1 MNRRNNLRLLLI
13 FILIGFV
20 ISPAFADEQE
30 INLSPEQTYVDV
42 PVVTEEQTT
51 IHIETISGTPQN
63 NPSFIDSW
71 VYLLDS
77 TYNVLFA
84 DDDSNHSASNVLASK
99 INRVI
104 EAGQYYI
111 RATSYALVC
120 CNNPV
125 TGSYLL
131 TWNGV
136 TTVTPTPTPSIEPTP
151 SLEPT
156 NSLTPIP
163 TESESPSPIPT
174 ATDSPIPT
182 PTIEPTLQP
191 EINQNTNNQDNEPIL
206 IPDIVEP
213 SPNTILLEIEE
224 IEQEIVEQIIVE
236 ETLETPIEE
245 VPLSIEEIQQ
255 QINTEYIEKNTI
267 QLELPTVLVDIPGA
281 ELIFAS
287 AKAIL
292 NVGSD
297 MTEEEREEAQSVVVS
312 AIVLTQIAQMAS
324 VGISNRRIK

>member
-42 PVVTEEQTT
+42 PVTTEKQTT
-51 IHIETISGTPQN
+51 IHIETISGTPQT

-84 DDDSNHSASNVLASK
+84 DDDSNHSATNVLASK
-99 INRVI
+99 IHQVI
-104 EAGQYYI
+104 EVGQYYI

-156 NSLTPIP
+156 I
-163 TESESPSPIPT
+163 SPSPTLQPELPT
-174 ATDSPIPT
+174 PT

-191 EINQNTNNQDNEPIL
+191 EINQNTDNSESEPIL
-206 IPDIVEP
+206 ILETPTPLPDITP
-213 SPNTILLEIEE
+213 QEIVT
-224 IEQEIVEQIIVE
+224 IEQEIEEQIIVE

-245 VPLSIEEIQQ
+245 VPPSIEELKE
-255 QINTEYIEKNTI
+255 QINAEYIEENTI
-267 QLELPTVLVDIPGA
+267 QLELPTALVDIPGA

-287 AKAIL
+287 AEAIL

>member
-30 INLSPEQTYVDV
+30 ISLSPEQTYVDV

-51 IHIETISGTPQN
+51 IHIETISGTPQT

-156 NSLTPIP
+156 I
-163 TESESPSPIPT
+163 SPSPTLEPELPT
-174 ATDSPIPT
+174 PT

-191 EINQNTNNQDNEPIL
+191 EINQNTDNSESAPIL
-206 IPDIVEP
+206 ILETPTPLPDITP
-213 SPNTILLEIEE
+213 QEIAT
-224 IEQEIVEQIIVE
+224 IEQEIEEQIIVE

-245 VPLSIEEIQQ
+245 VPLSIEELQE
-255 QINTEYIEKNTI
+255 QINAEYIEENTI
-267 QLELPTVLVDIPGA
+267 QLELPTALVDIPGA

-287 AKAIL
+287 AEAIL

>member
-51 IHIETISGTPQN
+51 IHIETISGTPQT

-125 TGSYLL
+125 SGSYLL

-156 NSLTPIP
+156 I
-163 TESESPSPIPT
+163 SPSPTLEPELPT
-174 ATDSPIPT
+174 PT

-191 EINQNTNNQDNEPIL
+191 EINQNTDNSESEPIL
-206 IPDIVEP
+206 ISETPTPLPDITP
-213 SPNTILLEIEE
+213 QEIIT
-224 IEQEIVEQIIVE
+224 IEQEIEEQIIVE
-236 ETLETPIEE
+236 ETLQTPIEE
-245 VPLSIEEIQQ
+245 VPLSIEELQE
-255 QINTEYIEKNTI
+255 QINAEYIEENTI
-267 QLELPTVLVDIPGA
+267 QLELPTALVDIPGA

-287 AKAIL
+287 TEAIL

-312 AIVLTQIAQMAS
+312 AIVLTQIAQMTS

>member
-13 FILIGFV
+13 FILIGFA

-30 INLSPEQTYVDV
+30 INLTPEQTYVDV
-42 PVVTEEQTT
+42 PVTTEEQTT
-51 IHIETISGTPQN
+51 IHIETISGTPQT

-99 INRVI
+99 ISQVI

-151 SLEPT
+151 SFEPT
-156 NSLTPIP
+156 I
-163 TESESPSPIPT
+163 SPSPTLEPEL
-174 ATDSPIPT
+174 PT
-182 PTIEPTLQP
+182 PTPIIEPTLQP

-206 IPDIVEP
+206 IPDIQEP
-213 SPNTILLEIEE
+213 SPNTILPEIEE
-224 IEQEIVEQIIVE
+224 IEQEIVEQIVVE

-245 VPLSIEEIQQ
+245 VAISIEEIQE
-255 QINTEYIEKNTI
+255 QINAEYIEENTI
-267 QLELPTVLVDIPGA
+267 QLELPTALVDIPGA

-287 AKAIL
+287 AEAIL

-324 VGISNRRIK
+324 VGISNRRFK

>member
-30 INLSPEQTYVDV
+30 INLTPEQTYVDV

-51 IHIETISGTPQN
+51 IHIETISGTTQT

-111 RATSYALVC
+111 RATSYAFVC

-156 NSLTPIP
+156 S
-163 TESESPSPIPT
+163 SPSPTLEPELPT
-174 ATDSPIPT
+174 PT

-191 EINQNTNNQDNEPIL
+191 EINQNTDNSESEPIL
-206 IPDIVEP
+206 ILETLTPLPDITP
-213 SPNTILLEIEE
+213 QEIVT
-224 IEQEIVEQIIVE
+224 IEQEIEEQIIVE

-245 VPLSIEEIQQ
+245 VSLSIQELQE
-255 QINTEYIEKNTI
+255 QINAEYIEENTI
-267 QLELPTVLVDIPGA
+267 QLELPTALVDIPGA

-287 AKAIL
+287 AEAVL

-324 VGISNRRIK
+324 VGISNRRLK

>member
-30 INLSPEQTYVDV
+30 INLTPEQTYIDV

-51 IHIETISGTPQN
+51 IHIETISGTPQT

-99 INRVI
+99 INQVI

-111 RATSYALVC
+111 RATSYAFVC

-131 TWNGV
+131 TWNNV
-136 TTVTPTPTPSIEPTP
+136 TTITPTPTPSIEPTP

-156 NSLTPIP
+156 I
-163 TESESPSPIPT
+163 SPSPTSEPELPT
-174 ATDSPIPT
+174 PT

-191 EINQNTNNQDNEPIL
+191 EINQNTDNSESEPIL
-206 IPDIVEP
+206 ISETPTP
-213 SPNTILLEIEE
+213 LPNITP
-224 IEQEIVEQIIVE
+224 QEIVMIDQETEEQIIVE

-245 VPLSIEEIQQ
+245 VSLSIEELQE
-255 QINTEYIEKNTI
+255 QINAEYIEENTI
-267 QLELPTVLVDIPGA
+267 QLELPTALVDIPVA

-287 AKAIL
+287 AEAVL

-324 VGISNRRIK
+324 VGISNRRLK

>member
-30 INLSPEQTYVDV
+30 INLTPEQTYVDV

-51 IHIETISGTPQN
+51 IHIETISGTPQT

-111 RATSYALVC
+111 RATSYAFVC

-136 TTVTPTPTPSIEPTP
+136 TTITPTPTPSIEPTP

-156 NSLTPIP
+156 I
-163 TESESPSPIPT
+163 SPSPTLEPELPT
-174 ATDSPIPT
+174 PT

-191 EINQNTNNQDNEPIL
+191 EINQNTDNSESEPIL
-206 IPDIVEP
+206 ISETPTPLPDITP
-213 SPNTILLEIEE
+213 QEIVT
-224 IEQEIVEQIIVE
+224 IEQEIEEQIVVQ

-245 VPLSIEEIQQ
+245 VPLSIEELQE
-255 QINTEYIEKNTI
+255 QINAEYIEENTI
-267 QLELPTVLVDIPGA
+267 QLELPTALVDIPGA
-281 ELIFAS
+281 KLIFAS
-287 AKAIL
+287 AEAVL

-324 VGISNRRIK
+324 VGISNRRLK

>member
-30 INLSPEQTYVDV
+30 INLSSEQAFVDV
-42 PVVTEEQTT
+42 PVVTEEQTI
-51 IHIETISGTPQN
+51 IHIETISGTPQT

-77 TYNVLFA
+77 TYNVLFT
-84 DDDSNHSASNVLASK
+84 DDDSNHSSSNVLASK
-99 INRVI
+99 INQVI

-111 RATSYALVC
+111 RATSYAFVC
-120 CNNPV
+120 CNQTR

-131 TWNGV
+131 SWNGV

-156 NSLTPIP
+156 V
-163 TESESPSPIPT
+163 SPSPTLEPELPT
-174 ATDSPIPT
+174 PT

-191 EINQNTNNQDNEPIL
+191 EINQNTDNSESEPIL
-206 IPDIVEP
+206 ILETPTPLPDITP
-213 SPNTILLEIEE
+213 QEIVT
-224 IEQEIVEQIIVE
+224 IEQEIEEQIIVE

-245 VPLSIEEIQQ
+245 VPLSIEELQE
-255 QINTEYIEKNTI
+255 QINAEYIEENTI
-267 QLELPTVLVDIPGA
+267 QLELPTALVDIPGA

-287 AKAIL
+287 AEAIL

-324 VGISNRRIK
+324 AGISNRRIK

>member
-51 IHIETISGTPQN
+51 IHIETISGTPQT

-125 TGSYLL
+125 SGSYLL

-156 NSLTPIP
+156 I
-163 TESESPSPIPT
+163 SPSPTLEPELPT
-174 ATDSPIPT
+174 PT

-191 EINQNTNNQDNEPIL
+191 EINQNTDNSESEPIL
-206 IPDIVEP
+206 ISETPTPLPDITP
-213 SPNTILLEIEE
+213 QEIVT
-224 IEQEIVEQIIVE
+224 IEQEIEEQIIVE
-236 ETLETPIEE
+236 ETLQTPIEE
-245 VPLSIEEIQQ
+245 VPLSIEELQEK
-255 QINTEYIEKNTI
+255 INVEYIEENTI
-267 QLELPTVLVDIPGA
+267 QLELPTALVDIPGA

-287 AKAIL
+287 AEAIL

-297 MTEEEREEAQSVVVS
+297 MTEAEREEAQSVVVS

>member
-30 INLSPEQTYVDV
+30 INLNPEQTYVDV

-51 IHIETISGTPQN
+51 IHIETISGTPQT

-111 RATSYALVC
+111 RATSYAFVC

-136 TTVTPTPTPSIEPTP
+136 TTITPTPTPSIEPTP

-156 NSLTPIP
+156 I
-163 TESESPSPIPT
+163 SPSPTLEPELPT
-174 ATDSPIPT
+174 PT

-191 EINQNTNNQDNEPIL
+191 EINQNTDNSESEPIL
-206 IPDIVEP
+206 ISETPTPLPNITPQEIV
-213 SPNTILLEIEE
+213 T
-224 IEQEIVEQIIVE
+224 IEQEIEEQIVVE

-245 VPLSIEEIQQ
+245 VPLSIEELQE
-255 QINTEYIEKNTI
+255 QINAEYIEENTI
-267 QLELPTVLVDIPGA
+267 QLELPTALVDIPGA

-287 AKAIL
+287 AEAVL

-324 VGISNRRIK
+324 VGISNRRLK

>member
-20 ISPAFADEQE
+20 ISPAFADETT
-30 INLSPEQTYVDV
+30 INLNPETPYVDI
-42 PVVTEEQTT
+42 PIQATEPTQITIQTT
-51 IHIETISGTPQN
+51 TGTPN
-63 NPSFIDSW
+63 NVGFIDSW
-71 VYLLDS
+71 IELWQDITRIS
-77 TYNVLFA
+77 FN
-84 DDDSNHSASNVLASK
+84 DDGAHSGQNVLASYLSLPLD
-99 INRVI
+99 
-104 EAGQYYI
+104 AGFYFI
-111 RATSYALVC
+111 RATSYAYVC
-120 CNNPV
+120 CNSLP

-136 TTVTPTPTPSIEPTP
+136 TTITPTPTPSIEPTP

-156 NSLTPIP
+156 I
-163 TESESPSPIPT
+163 SPSPTLEPELPT
-174 ATDSPIPT
+174 PT

-191 EINQNTNNQDNEPIL
+191 EINQNTDNSESEPIL
-206 IPDIVEP
+206 ISETPTPLPDITP
-213 SPNTILLEIEE
+213 QEIVT
-224 IEQEIVEQIIVE
+224 IEQEIEEQIIVE

-245 VPLSIEEIQQ
+245 VPLSIEELQE
-255 QINTEYIEKNTI
+255 QINAEYIEENTI
-267 QLELPTVLVDIPGA
+267 QLELPTALVDIPGA

-287 AKAIL
+287 AEAIL

>member
-30 INLSPEQTYVDV
+30 INLTPEQTYVDV

-51 IHIETISGTPQN
+51 IHIETISGTPQT

-111 RATSYALVC
+111 RATSYAFVC

-156 NSLTPIP
+156 S
-163 TESESPSPIPT
+163 SPSPTLEPELPT
-174 ATDSPIPT
+174 PT

-191 EINQNTNNQDNEPIL
+191 EINQNTDN
-206 IPDIVEP
+206 
-213 SPNTILLEIEE
+213 
-224 IEQEIVEQIIVE
+224 
-236 ETLETPIEE
+236 
-245 VPLSIEEIQQ
+245 
-255 QINTEYIEKNTI
+255 
-267 QLELPTVLVDIPGA
+267 
-281 ELIFAS
+281 
-287 AKAIL
+287 
-292 NVGSD
+292 
-297 MTEEEREEAQSVVVS
+297 
-312 AIVLTQIAQMAS
+312 
-324 VGISNRRIK
+324 